1 MKTIAVAVDFDEE
14 VRDVI
19 DLAATMARYFG
30 AEIHLIH
37 IYVQHPELA
46 PFMYPGGPIES
57 EVEFQKETQQIEQLV
72 EELREQGIRAAGY
85 MKGGNAVS
93 GLLEFAEHRN
103 ADLIVIGSHRKERVE
118 DILGSVANGL
128 VRRSTIPVLVVPR
141 KKKAA

>member
-14 VRDVI
+14 VQDVI

-37 IYVQHPELA
+37 IYVQHPELT

-57 EVEFQKETQQIEQLV
+57 EVEFQKETQEIQKLIEALT
-72 EELREQGIRAAGY
+72 EEGITAAGY
-85 MKGGNAVS
+85 MKGGDAVT

-103 ADLIVIGSHRKERVE
+103 ADLIVIGSHRKEKVE
-118 DILGSVANGL
+118 EILGSVANGL

-141 KKKAA
+141 NKRG